1 MDHDDGRTS
10 DSAEVPEVSTVPGP
24 AAWSQT
30 ELFPDLSPAP
40 QADLGYRV
48 STAVQAAGITY
59 RQLDYWARTDLVVP
73 TIRGAA
79 GSGSARLYSFRD
91 IVVLT
96 VVKKLLDAGVS
107 LQNVRAAVDHLR
119 KRGADDLANMT
130 LVSDGGTI
138 YECTSADEVY
148 DLLRG
153 GQAVLQVVPVS
164 RTLAEVQGTLAH
176 LPGERAEEHDESATD
191 ELAARRKRRKAV

>member
-1 MDHDDGRTS
+1 MDQQDSGPTDGITQQ
-10 DSAEVPEVSTVPGP
+10 AAGEGAPVG

-30 ELFPDLSPAP
+30 ELFPDLAPAP
-40 QADLGYRV
+40 ESDMGYRV
-48 STAVQAAGITY
+48 ATAVKAAGITY

-79 GSGSARLYSFRD
+79 GSGSQRLYSFRD

-107 LQNVRAAVDHLR
+107 LQNVRAAVNHLR
-119 KRGADDLANMT
+119 GRGADDLATMT
-130 LVSDGGTI
+130 LVSDGSTI
-138 YECTSADEVY
+138 YECSSADEVY

-176 LPGERAEEHDESATD
+176 LPGERAEDAAESVD
-191 ELAARRKRRKAV
+191 ELAARWRRRKAV